1 MKTIRGI
8 FTIIWE
14 IYILLNFLFWMI
26 VFYLPFKYLF
36 AKESRWKASMKL
48 QRFFAGWLRVIMG
61 ARTIVTYEVPLD
73 KKGTYVFAPNHASF
87 LDILLAYKFVPT
99 YYHFMAKGSLAKV
112 PLFKIFFSTTHIA
125 FERSDKEEANH
136 AYERA
141 VNDLK
146 KGYSILVYPEAT
158 QNKYIGTLKD
168 FKFGAFKM
176 AIETQKPL
184 VPVVCYNAGTIL
196 PHAQKLF
203 KIASGG
209 PGKVYIDVLKPIHP
223 ADFNNDAEALKNHVY
238 KVMNEKLKAYYDK
251 KNLK

>member
-1 MKTIRGI
+1 MKTIKGF
-8 FTIIWE
+8 FTILWE
-14 IYILLNFLFWMI
+14 IHVLLNFLFWMI
-26 VFYLPFKYLF
+26 IFYLPFKYLF

-48 QRFFAGWLRVIMG
+48 QRFFAGWLRVVMG
-61 ARTIVTYEVPLD
+61 ARTIVRYEEPLN
-73 KKGTYVFAPNHASF
+73 KNGTYVFAPNHASF
-87 LDILLAYKFVPT
+87 LDILIAYKFVPT

-125 FERSDKEEANH
+125 FERSDKEEANQ

-141 VNDLK
+141 VKDLG

-176 AIETQKPL
+176 AIEKQVPL

-203 KIASGG
+203 KIAEGG

-223 ADFNNDAEALKNHVY
+223 QAFNNDVEAFKNHVY
-238 KVMNEKLKAYYDK
+238 HVMNEKLQTYYAL
-251 KNLK
+251 KNTK